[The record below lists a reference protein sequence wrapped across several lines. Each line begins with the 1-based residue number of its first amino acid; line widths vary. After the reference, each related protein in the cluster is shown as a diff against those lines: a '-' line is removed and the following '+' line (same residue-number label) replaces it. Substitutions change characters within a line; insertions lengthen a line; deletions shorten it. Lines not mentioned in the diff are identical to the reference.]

1 MMACRLAIR
10 ETPIANMI
18 VTAAGNPSGIAPTA
32 KATATLNVYSQSL
45 PRSISSRKIAAAK
58 AMITTQRMRLRSLIF
73 RIRGVSSTS
82 VPAISSEIW
91 PISLRSPVATTT
103 PVPTP

>member
-1 MMACRLAIR
+1 
-10 ETPIANMI
+10 MI

-45 PRSISSRKIAAAK
+45 PRIRSNKNVAAAR
-58 AMITTQRMRLRSLIF
+58 AMMMTQRMRLKCLILC
-73 RIRGVSSTS
+73 INGVSSTS
-82 VPAISSEIW
+82 APAIISEIW